1 MRRAL
6 RSSPIM
12 IHSVAEV
19 SQMVLALSDIP
30 TGRGRR
36 IRNICSPASRSQVWR
51 MAWRSVDTRAF
62 FGPDDSSQTRTSPC
76 AEIQSLRRVLAEPKV
91 RARLIVVERIQSR
104 TRRKC
109 RSPHPPRPETRSLKG
124 EELGG
129 IQCSPSVALLGS
141 PNRLHYPTNP
151 SDAVALTYAKPAE
164 RPIPDERGP
173 RRIQHAVRG
182 AAAPCRSYG

>member
-19 SQMVLALSDIP
+19 SQMALALSDIP

-51 MAWRSVDTRAF
+51 VAWRSVDTGAF
-62 FGPDDSSQTRTSPC
+62 FGPDDSSQRRTSPC
-76 AEIQSLRRVLAEPKV
+76 AEIQSLRRVLAQPQV

-109 RSPHPPRPETRSLKG
+109 RSPHPPRPENAIPEGRGT
-124 EELGG
+124 G
-129 IQCSPSVALLGS
+129 IQCSPSAALLGS

-151 SDAVALTYAKPAE
+151 SDAVALTHAKPAE

-182 AAAPCRSYG
+182 AAAPCRSFG

>member
-1 MRRAL
+1 
-6 RSSPIM
+6 M
-12 IHSVAEV
+12 IHSVAEL
-19 SQMVLALSDIP
+19 SQIVLALSDIP

-76 AEIQSLRRVLAEPKV
+76 AEIQSLRRVLAQPQV

-124 EELGG
+124 EELG
-129 IQCSPSVALLGS
+129 SNVLHLSLYWVAQIGFIIRLT
-141 PNRLHYPTNP
+141 PRTRLH
-151 SDAVALTYAKPAE
+151 L
-164 RPIPDERGP
+164 
-173 RRIQHAVRG
+173 
-182 AAAPCRSYG
+182 